1 MIIAIDGTVCSGKST
16 VAKKLAKR
24 LNFLHLNTG
33 AIYRAVAYV
42 CNKNNVT
49 PQEVDRVCDL
59 LKNINYEQTIN
70 KSKETIFVV
79 NGQDVTKE
87 LYAPAISNLS
97 SCFSPL
103 PQVREFARKVQHK
116 IVENTNAVV
125 EGRDIGTVVFP
136 NAEVKF
142 FVTASN
148 DVRAKRRLNDYMAQG
163 KDVSYKPVLADIL
176 ERDRQDMEREISPL
190 AKANDAILFVNDYD
204 SPEPAVDEMEK
215 IIKERINL

>member
-24 LNFLHLNTG
+24 LGFLHLNTG

-42 CNKNNVT
+42 CNLNNVS
-49 PQEVDRVCDL
+49 PSEVDKVCKL
-59 LKNINYEQTIN
+59 LKNINYQQITTPN
-70 KSKETIFVV
+70 NETAFLVDGV
-79 NGQDVTKE
+79 DVTEK
-87 LYAPAISNLS
+87 LYTPQISNLS

-103 PQVREFARKVQHK
+103 PEVREFARRVQHK
-116 IVENTNAVV
+116 IVKKTNAVV

-136 NAEVKF
+136 SADVKF

-148 DVRAKRRLNDYMAQG
+148 DVRAKRRYNDYLAQG
-163 KDVSYKPVLADIL
+163 KKVDFDKVLEDIL

-190 AKANDAILFVNDYD
+190 AQAKDAILFVNDYA
-204 SPEPAVDEMEK
+204 SPDPAVDEMEK
-215 IIKERINL
+215 IVKERIKF